1 MIAVGERKMDQKR
14 SSAIVQAIFMIVGA
28 LVMLAGAIL
37 LARQPG
43 LLVALGALFLFLAAM
58 SVLNEIKGDVAE
70 IRRTLERAH
79 PLGSA

>member
-14 SSAIVQAIFMIVGA
+14 SNAIVQATLTI
-28 LVMLAGAIL
+28 AGAVVMFGGAVLI
-37 LARQPG
+37 ARQPG
-43 LLVALGALFLFLAAM
+43 LSVAPGALFLFLAAM